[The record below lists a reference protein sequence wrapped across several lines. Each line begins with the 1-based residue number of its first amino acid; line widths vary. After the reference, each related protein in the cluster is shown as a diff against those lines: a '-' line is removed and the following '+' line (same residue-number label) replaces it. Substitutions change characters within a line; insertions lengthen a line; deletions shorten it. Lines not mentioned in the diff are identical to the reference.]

1 VIGFAL
7 RTTIAAVEISPLTP
21 DRWNDFVDLFAR
33 RGPRGGVG
41 PIHCSCMWWRE
52 RGRSHVHNRRA
63 MEALVRGGGEPG
75 LLAYDD
81 GVAVGWISVAP
92 RDHYGQLGRS
102 RTYRPAADEDGLWSI
117 VCFWIDPRAR
127 RKGVAVALLE
137 AALDHAVASG
147 AKAVEAF
154 PHRRRP
160 DYMGAESMFTAA
172 GFRPVREAGPR
183 TVVLYE
189 PT

>member
-1 VIGFAL
+1 
-7 RTTIAAVEISPLTP
+7 VEIAPVTP
-21 DRWNDFVDLFAR
+21 DRWQDFVALFSR

-52 RGRSHVHNRRA
+52 RGGSHERNRRA
-63 MEALVRGGGEPG
+63 MEAIVRGGGEPG

-81 GVAVGWISVAP
+81 GVPVGWISVAP
-92 RDHYGQLGRS
+92 REQYRQLGRS
-102 RTYRPAADEDGLWSI
+102 RTYRPAAGEEGLWSI
-117 VCFWIDPRAR
+117 VCFWIDPRVR
-127 RKGVAVALLE
+127 RKGVAATLLD
-137 AALDHAVASG
+137 AALERAMASG
-147 AKAVEAF
+147 ATAVEAF

-160 DYMGAESMFTAA
+160 DYMGAETMFAAA

-183 TVVLYE
+183 TIMVYE